1 MAIGF
6 FGFGG
11 MLFLCALSVVQ
22 YVTFTGFG
30 LLQLGFPSIF
40 IICRSVV
47 MVENMLYSTS
57 TKVQLPYKAWL
68 LWPY

>member
-47 MVENMLYSTS
+47 VNMLGTS
-57 TKVQLPYKAWL
+57 LRVDTTKGMHKEC
-68 LWPY
+68 